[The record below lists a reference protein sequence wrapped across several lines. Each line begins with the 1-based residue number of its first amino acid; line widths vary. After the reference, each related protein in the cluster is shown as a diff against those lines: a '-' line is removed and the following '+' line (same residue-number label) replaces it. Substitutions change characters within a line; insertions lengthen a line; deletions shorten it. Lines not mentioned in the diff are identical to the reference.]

1 MRQILCGL
9 LAATIAVACSA
20 HPETKSVDTTAA
32 LGASPAVDT
41 PAVTAEQATTDS
53 SRAEMIASRRDA
65 MRPAV
70 VYHGSADQKALS
82 ELRLQKP
89 KTTYRRL
96 EPVKRPTNR

>member
-1 MRQILCGL
+1 MRRILCGL
-9 LAATIAVACSA
+9 LGATIAVACSA
-20 HPETKSVDTTAA
+20 SPETKSVDTTAA

-41 PAVTAEQATTDS
+41 PAVGAMAATRDS
-53 SRAEMIASRRDA
+53 SRAEMIAARRSVT
-65 MRPAV
+65 RPAV
-70 VYHGSADQKALS
+70 VYHGTEDQKALS